1 MEKELV
7 VKFSE
12 NQYDNF
18 FCLCEQEKKEMSSYG
33 SEIINDYLEK
43 KVLNKISLS
52 VKWIDNYKQV
62 KELCSWIT
70 NEMIYDSTTFFILQ
84 KTYDRIIDDA
94 KFSTKNE
101 NFKARFNNI
110 LSFENKKKFSS
121 RMALLYYDTKLDFE
135 ISEAEKKIIDQVK

>member
-12 NQYDNF
+12 NEYDNLL
-18 FCLCEQEKKEMSSYG
+18 CLCEQEKKEMSSYVT
-33 SEIINDYLEK
+33 EIIKDYVEK

-70 NEMIYDSTTFFILQ
+70 NEMIYDSKTFFILQ

-110 LSFENKKKFSS
+110 LSFDNKKKFST

-135 ISEAEKKIIDQVK
+135 ISESEKKMIEQVK